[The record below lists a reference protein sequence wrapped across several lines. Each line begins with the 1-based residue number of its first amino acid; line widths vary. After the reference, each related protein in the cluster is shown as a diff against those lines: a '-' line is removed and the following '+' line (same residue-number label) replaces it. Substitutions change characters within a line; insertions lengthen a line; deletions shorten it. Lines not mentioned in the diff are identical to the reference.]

1 MAFAEDAAP
10 LYDDFT
16 PGKISSFACSLIQ
29 NGEYYRAYV
38 ELLRL
43 NSFYPSYISDSTF
56 DITASYLFY
65 KSKKYNDILEV
76 DFSKK
81 VDVSKMVD
89 VSKIEESIVVPLS
102 IFRIDSLL
110 KLNRKDDADAELSKL
125 NEIPGSKEY
134 DSYLY
139 KRKVYISALM
149 NKDYDEKSEEF
160 LQYKELFEY
169 SGSVH
174 ENMKKPFVG
183 ALAGIIPGMGYLYA
197 GEKGTALVSIIIIGT
212 GSAVTYASYKN
223 GMSAFSV
230 ITGAITFFFYGGSI
244 LGGYM
249 QCKKNN
255 EYLMDTLETKLER
268 ELMLDRDLDE
278 VYVRFGL
285 CSNDFR

>member
-1 MAFAEDAAP
+1 MAFAKDSAP

-16 PGKISSFACSLIQ
+16 PEKISSFACGLIQ

-43 NSFYPSYISDSTF
+43 NSFYPSYISGPSF

-65 KSKKYNDILEV
+65 KSKKYNDILES
-76 DFSKK
+76 DY
-81 VDVSKMVD
+81 
-89 VSKIEESIVVPLS
+89 SKINENMLVPLS

-110 KLNRKDDADAELSKL
+110 KLNRKNEADIELSKL
-125 NEIPGSKEY
+125 FEIESYREY
-134 DSYLY
+134 ESYLY

-149 NKDYDEKSEEF
+149 NKDYDKNREEF

-169 SGSVH
+169 SGSIH
-174 ENMKKPFVG
+174 ENMKKPFAG

-223 GMSAFSV
+223 EMSAFSV

-244 LGGYM
+244 IGGYM